1 MTDLAK
7 VVRLEV
13 TNERMTK
20 ARLTQLPKELHHC
33 LEQARG
39 LLLPLLET
47 CLDRLED
54 RLFNLADKSASP
66 HEQNTYFNAMRR
78 VRQQRSVFLKRFGAR
93 LQEAFAD
100 LDGTQAPAAAP
111 FTADTLALLRP
122 EDLDELIAV
131 EAMITKAQ
139 RSFADGITQLSQRID
154 ALVSTPVYARNN
166 PVGPEALCQVLSSSA
181 LQLDIPAPIKLIL
194 LQAFDDT
201 VLSALGPV
209 YQALVE
215 PLKNLRANKTAV
227 PSADVT
233 LNTQAQTTPA
243 QHNSFDAELASVL
256 DGLAQGDL
264 QIASPAQREL
274 SNAALAEELSL
285 LQKQKIIFD
294 YILQPDDLLAALAG
308 LPNKPIVLTRTQRE
322 TLHLVSVLFEFIFN
336 EQHLAPEIIQQLAQ
350 LQIPAF
356 KAALLDKDFFTAK
369 GHPLR
374 RLLNELALS
383 AVGWSGANG
392 EPLLRK
398 ITA

>member
-154 ALVSTPVYARNN
+154 ALV
-166 PVGPEALCQVLSSSA
+166 
-181 LQLDIPAPIKLIL
+181 
-194 LQAFDDT
+194 
-201 VLSALGPV
+201 
-209 YQALVE
+209 
-215 PLKNLRANKTAV
+215 
-227 PSADVT
+227 
-233 LNTQAQTTPA
+233 
-243 QHNSFDAELASVL
+243 
-256 DGLAQGDL
+256 
-264 QIASPAQREL
+264 
-274 SNAALAEELSL
+274 
-285 LQKQKIIFD
+285 
-294 YILQPDDLLAALAG
+294 
-308 LPNKPIVLTRTQRE
+308 
-322 TLHLVSVLFEFIFN
+322 
-336 EQHLAPEIIQQLAQ
+336 
-350 LQIPAF
+350 
-356 KAALLDKDFFTAK
+356 
-369 GHPLR
+369 
-374 RLLNELALS
+374 
-383 AVGWSGANG
+383 
-392 EPLLRK
+392 
-398 ITA
+398 